1 MGPVVRSDRTNNQ
14 GCHISRRG
22 FGGIHR
28 SDYSPSQSD
37 VHTPDEPDL
46 RGRQRH
52 TALIVRRRAL
62 SASRTALTRGL
73 CARLNENV
81 LCPAAACGRTS
92 SLLISPP
99 APRSAAI
106 AGTKGVSDPNGKPSP
121 SGSMRYCVCR
131 RQAPPRPVGQNRHVI
146 NIAIGYKKSG
156 RKIRP
161 RLFRIDGDYLLT
173 RLSLIRAFLP
183 VRLRR

>member
-14 GCHISRRG
+14 GCHISRRIS
-22 FGGIHR
+22 GGIHR

-37 VHTPDEPDL
+37 VHTPNEPDL

-52 TALIVRRRAL
+52 TALIVRRRAP

-81 LCPAAACGRTS
+81 LCPAAACCRTS

-106 AGTKGVSDPNGKPSP
+106 AGTRGVFDPNGKPSSTTYP
-121 SGSMRYCVCR
+121 RCV
-131 RQAPPRPVGQNRHVI
+131 RQHALLRMQAAGAAPPGRAKPPRHKYRNRVQ
-146 NIAIGYKKSG
+146 KKAAGRSG
-156 RKIRP
+156 RA
-161 RLFRIDGDYLLT
+161 FFALT
-173 RLSLIRAFLP
+173 AITC
-183 VRLRR
+183 